1 MTLYDLSDIINDNT
15 VVVVYSSETQEEL
28 GMYDGKESIDE
39 QYMSMEI
46 TDMYVD
52 NNKLCIDIITEV

>member
-15 VVVVYSSETQEEL
+15 VVVIYSAETQEEL
-28 GMYDGKESIDE
+28 GIYDGKESIDE

-46 TDMYVD
+46 TDIYV
-52 NNKLCIDIITEV
+52 NENKLCIDLMED